1 MLHTR
6 RDLIALI
13 TLVSLNS
20 CAFQQV
26 TEMKYWGEECNI
38 GFMKGTCFQY
48 VKTDKG
54 REGELLNCKGWGT
67 FLFTGLDIAGKVAG
81 AYFIGKGLGDS
92 GDHNTTTFTSGSPR
106 VNVSNTNGS
115 ITGGNNSSTANSSL
129 SDSLNNSLTNN
140 LNLHNIQ
147 NPPTNS
153 GGGGNPGGGN
163 PGGGNPGGGNPG
175 GGNPGGG
182 NPGGGNSNGGNSH
195 DHDPGKHDHD
205 SGNYNSKD
213 PDNDGDIDGPGD
225 I

>member
-1 MLHTR
+1 MLYSR

-26 TEMKYWGEECNI
+26 TEMKYWGEECSI
-38 GFMKGTCFQY
+38 GALKGTCFQY
-48 VKTDKG
+48 VKIDKG
-54 REGELLNCKGWGT
+54 IQGELLNCKGWLS
-67 FLFTGLDIAGKVAG
+67 FAFTGLDIAGKVAG

-92 GDHNTTTFTSGSPR
+92 GDHNTTTFTAGSPR
-106 VNVSNTNGS
+106 INLSNTGGA

-140 LNLHNIQ
+140 LNLHNVQ
-147 NPPTNS
+147 NPSTDP
-153 GGGGNPGGGN
+153 GGGGNSNSGGN
-163 PGGGNPGGGNPG
+163 PS
-175 GGNPGGG
+175 
-182 NPGGGNSNGGNSH
+182 GGNSNGGNSH
-195 DHDPGKHDHD
+195 HHDPGKHDHD

-213 PDNDGDIDGPGD
+213 PDKDGDIDGPGD